1 MTGASVSLG
10 SMVGFVTLYG
20 IATRNDILLVSNYK
34 HLVESSATAW
44 TGQSSSA
51 APPNDSR
58 RSS

>member
-1 MTGASVSLG
+1 MSLG